1 MHYNNF
7 DHLFLEIVN
16 DHIHFAGEIT
26 IIDLLSFSRQSRQVL
41 EENIRVTR
49 NSTKQLSHLQLG
61 GKPVIRKAMN
71 RINRVAS
78 AVAQQHLPRILNEMM
93 ETVKKKL
100 KMEEYVRDHYSSSNK
115 QLREFVYSKE
125 GWFCWCFFKKL
136 FYCRSHGLWKIVFSL
151 ATEKSQN
158 FAQPVR
164 LRCAPCALIYRMSI
178 YNIWYLQCSNVQ
190 SIGSRFLC
198 IWRDSWCGWRR
209 NQLTHK

>member
-16 DHIHFAGEIT
+16 DHIHFAGEII

-71 RINRVAS
+71 RINRVES

-93 ETVKKKL
+93 ETVKKNSKWRNMCEIIIRL
-100 KMEEYVRDHYSSSNK
+100 LISNWGN
-115 QLREFVYSKE
+115 LFIA
-125 GWFCWCFFKKL
+125 KKGD
-136 FYCRSHGLWKIVFSL
+136 FADAFSR
-151 ATEKSQN
+151 N
-158 FAQPVR
+158 
-164 LRCAPCALIYRMSI
+164 CSI
-178 YNIWYLQCSNVQ
+178 AVVT
-190 SIGSRFLC
+190 GS
-198 IWRDSWCGWRR
+198 G
-209 NQLTHK
+209 K

>member
-115 QLREFVYSKE
+115 QLREFVCSKE
-125 GWFCWCFFKKL
+125 G
-136 FYCRSHGLWKIVFSL
+136 
-151 ATEKSQN
+151 
-158 FAQPVR
+158 
-164 LRCAPCALIYRMSI
+164 
-178 YNIWYLQCSNVQ
+178 
-190 SIGSRFLC
+190 
-198 IWRDSWCGWRR
+198 
-209 NQLTHK
+209 

>member
-93 ETVKKKL
+93 ETVTKNSKWRNMCEIIIRL
-100 KMEEYVRDHYSSSNK
+100 LISN
-115 QLREFVYSKE
+115 
-125 GWFCWCFFKKL
+125 
-136 FYCRSHGLWKIVFSL
+136 
-151 ATEKSQN
+151 
-158 FAQPVR
+158 
-164 LRCAPCALIYRMSI
+164 
-178 YNIWYLQCSNVQ
+178 
-190 SIGSRFLC
+190 
-198 IWRDSWCGWRR
+198 
-209 NQLTHK
+209 